1 MKNIILTL
9 FVLSSIFFSCTNKKE
24 YQEKLKSTINLVEEC
39 TYSNGAIAEDCIN
52 VWNKA
57 IFDKEYDGEYCSDF
71 NKAIYKNKEKL
82 SKTELYKEIIDKNKK
97 LDAMVKDLKD
107 YPKDMKEAYD
117 EIISIYV
124 DTHQLCELAENPS
137 GSLQTYSEE
146 TRKLISTISKRINE
160 FKIKYIN
167 E

>member
-9 FVLSSIFFSCTNKKE
+9 LASLVFFSCTNKKE
-24 YQEKLKSTINLVEEC
+24 YTEKLKSTIKLVEEC

-57 IFDKEYDGEYCSDF
+57 IFDNEYDGEYCSDF
-71 NKAIYKNKEKL
+71 NEAIYKNKEKL
-82 SKTELYKEIIDKNKK
+82 SKTQVYKEIIDKNKK
-97 LDAMVKDLKD
+97 LDIMINDLKD
-107 YPKDMKEAYD
+107 YPEDMKDAYD
-117 EIISIYV
+117 EIVSIYV
-124 DTHQLCELAENPS
+124 DTHQLSELAENPS
-137 GSLQTYSEE
+137 GSLQTYSGEIRE
-146 TRKLISTISKRINE
+146 LISTISKRINE